1 MDWRIIGDAIPQLFV
16 GLWTTVRICLLAMW
30 FGSALGVLA
39 GVCLLSRPRLLRWT
53 AKAYVDVIRGTP
65 LLIQLLLIYF
75 ALPAIGIRLSE
86 FWAGVTALSIN
97 AGGFIAE
104 SVRAAIGA
112 IDPGQSEAAKS
123 IGMTRGETLRIIL
136 LPQAARA
143 FLPPLT
149 NELISLV
156 KGSAILSVIS
166 VYELTRAGQAII
178 ATNFVP
184 VEIYLLLAIYYYV
197 LITAI
202 SLASRALERRMWT

>member
-1 MDWRIIGDAIPQLFV
+1 MNWAVMREAVPELFT
-16 GLWTTVRICLLAMW
+16 GLWATVRICALAMI
-30 FGSALGVLA
+30 FGSALGVIA
-39 GVCLLSRPRLLRWT
+39 GVSLLSHPRFLRWT
-53 AKAYVDVIRGTP
+53 AVAYVDVIRGTP

-75 ALPAIGIRLSE
+75 ALPAIGVRFDE

-104 SVRAAIGA
+104 AVRGAIGS

-136 LPQAARA
+136 LPQAAKA
-143 FLPPLT
+143 FLPPMT

-166 VYELTRAGQAII
+166 VYELTRAGQTII

-184 VEIYLLLAIYYYV
+184 VEIYLMLAIYYYI
-197 LITAI
+197 LISSI
-202 SLASRALERRMWT
+202 SFVSRAIERRMPA

>member
-1 MDWRIIGDAIPQLFV
+1 MDWTTIGDAIPQLFI
-16 GLWTTVRICLLAMW
+16 GLWATVRICSLAMIL
-30 FGSALGVLA
+30 GSALGVVA
-39 GVCLLSRPRLLRWT
+39 GLSLLSRPLLLRWL

-75 ALPAIGIRLSE
+75 ALPAVGIRLSE
-86 FWAGVTALSIN
+86 FWAGVMALSIN

-104 SVRAAIGA
+104 SVRGAIGA
-112 IDPGQSEAAKS
+112 IDSGQSEAAKS

-136 LPQAARA
+136 LPQATRA

-166 VYELTRAGQAII
+166 VYELTRAGQSII
-178 ATNFVP
+178 ATNFAP
-184 VEIYLLLAIYYYV
+184 VEIYLLLAIYYYI
-197 LITAI
+197 LISAI
-202 SLASRALERRMWT
+202 SLASRAIERRMPA

>member
-1 MDWRIIGDAIPQLFV
+1 MNWGVMREAVPELFT
-16 GLWTTVRICLLAMW
+16 GLWATVRICALAMI
-30 FGSALGVLA
+30 FGSALGVIA
-39 GVCLLSRPRLLRWT
+39 GVSLLSRPRFLRWT
-53 AKAYVDVIRGTP
+53 AVAYVDVIRGTP

-75 ALPAIGIRLSE
+75 ALPAIGVRFDE

-104 SVRAAIGA
+104 AVRGAIGS

-136 LPQAARA
+136 LPQAAKA
-143 FLPPLT
+143 FLPPMT

-166 VYELTRAGQAII
+166 VYELTRAGQTII

-184 VEIYLLLAIYYYV
+184 VEIYLMLAIYYYI
-197 LITAI
+197 LISSI
-202 SLASRALERRMWT
+202 SFVSRAIERRMPA

>member
-1 MDWRIIGDAIPQLFV
+1 MDWTTIGDAIPQLFI
-16 GLWTTVRICLLAMW
+16 GLWATVRICSLAMIL
-30 FGSALGVLA
+30 GSALGVVA
-39 GVCLLSRPRLLRWT
+39 GLSLLSRPLLLRWL

-75 ALPAIGIRLSE
+75 ALPAVGIRLSE
-86 FWAGVTALSIN
+86 FWAGVMALSLN

-104 SVRAAIGA
+104 SVRGAIGA
-112 IDPGQSEAAKS
+112 IDSGQSEAAKS

-136 LPQAARA
+136 LPQATRA

-166 VYELTRAGQAII
+166 VYELTRAGQSII
-178 ATNFVP
+178 ATNFAP
-184 VEIYLLLAIYYYV
+184 VEIYLLLAIYYYI
-197 LITAI
+197 LISAI
-202 SLASRALERRMWT
+202 SLASRAIERRMPA

>member
-1 MDWRIIGDAIPQLFV
+1 MNWGVMREAVPELFT
-16 GLWTTVRICLLAMW
+16 GLWATVRICALAMIV
-30 FGSALGVLA
+30 GSALGVIA
-39 GVCLLSRPRLLRWT
+39 GVSLLSRPRFLRWT
-53 AKAYVDVIRGTP
+53 AVAYVDVIRGTP

-75 ALPAIGIRLSE
+75 ALPAIGVRFDE

-104 SVRAAIGA
+104 AVRGAIGS

-136 LPQAARA
+136 LPQAAKA
-143 FLPPLT
+143 FLPPMT

-166 VYELTRAGQAII
+166 VYELTRAGQTII

-184 VEIYLLLAIYYYV
+184 VEIYLMLAIYYYV
-197 LITAI
+197 LISSI
-202 SLASRALERRMWT
+202 SFVSRAIERRMPA